1 MLPKP
6 TRPPEPPDEDNYDSG
21 DPYGC
26 IAAGAAGVGK
36 PTMIYRVGQCYEK
49 RQPLTKLVQEDLAS
63 VKVALYDLWN
73 SGRYH
78 KHRHKEGTWA
88 AQQMALLGDSSL
100 VDYDRQVPPNPG

>member
-1 MLPKP
+1 MPPKP
-6 TRPPEPPDEDNYDSG
+6 TRPPEPPDEDDYDSG

-49 RQPLTKLVQEDLAS
+49 RQPLTKLIQEDLAS

-73 SGRYH
+73 SRIEPTAEH
-78 KHRHKEGTWA
+78 LDIIERIESIVTKLQTT
-88 AQQMALLGDSSL
+88 
-100 VDYDRQVPPNPG
+100 